1 MPHLVFKNTQRL
13 RVLKRLLSQDKVM
26 VYELIAPQPQ
36 GDGCAQYNA
45 RLKELREDGYHI
57 VNVTPGEFRLEKNCL
72 AKQLER
78 LRLLYQLKKSPE
90 VMAEGLMV
98 RRTHDDLDAFYHQ
111 AFSILS
117 NPEKIINQTL
127 TGE

>member
-1 MPHLVFKNTQRL
+1 MPHLVFKDTQRL

-26 VYELIAPQPQ
+26 VYELIAPRPS

-98 RRTHDDLDAFYHQ
+98 RRTHDQLDAFYHQ

-117 NPEKIINQTL
+117 NPEIINLTL

>member
-1 MPHLVFKNTQRL
+1 MPRIVFKDTQRL

-26 VYELIAPQPQ
+26 VYELIAPRPQ
-36 GDGCAQYNA
+36 GEGCAQYNA

-57 VNVTPGEFRLEKNCL
+57 VNVTPGEFRLEKTCL
-72 AKQLER
+72 AKQLDR

-98 RRTHDDLDAFYHQ
+98 RRVHDQLDAFYHQ

-117 NPEKIINQTL
+117 NPEIINLTL

>member
-1 MPHLVFKNTQRL
+1 MPRIVFKDTQRL

-26 VYELIAPQPQ
+26 VCELIAPRPQ
-36 GDGCAQYNA
+36 GEGCAQYNA

-57 VNVTPGEFRLEKNCL
+57 VNVTPGEFRLEKTCL

-98 RRTHDDLDAFYHQ
+98 RRTHDQLDAFYHQ

-117 NPEKIINQTL
+117 NPEIINLTL